1 MMSCRWKMAALAAF
15 LGCVH
20 MAAANLIRNGSFDGE
35 EAAREFRTNG
45 GKFSVFTEELTWNK
59 CGRLEIDRVNER
71 DDGVKVHSAAVWIG
85 SNGTIPGFD
94 VTPETTYRF
103 SIEVRG
109 DVPGSAGISARCW
122 YGDNIWTDGRTV
134 STTVGGFKVQKGWT
148 VYKGTFTTSPDAR
161 RAALQL
167 QMWESSQHGPLVY
180 KIGDGI
186 LFDNVEIAED
196 KRGLADAAVAA
207 AADDGAAIRQ
217 RRAVRTGRRQGA
229 IAIDGRLDEADWQQ
243 APSSTGFLALG
254 KDTPA
259 AADTVVALLSDAE
272 NIYLGI
278 RCQEPGQVTAQ
289 QADNG
294 TVIWRD
300 DVVEVFFGPVAEDR
314 QLSQFVISAGGGR
327 YLGFGNASNLPIDYD
342 AWEGKASVGDG
353 FWQAELR
360 IPFRLLAEAGFG
372 ADGDLVAF
380 NVARQRRAAKE
391 LSTWSRLR
399 ESFHEVENYG
409 VLVLAD
415 FAVALS
421 RATGQDHVAVPD
433 AEAFAQA
440 LHDHDLKQR
449 QQRYERLS
457 SRKFA
462 VAPVPVTAN
471 FAIPF
476 IPEEVFTPVEEITV
490 TAAVN
495 ELKGVPVALANLTDR
510 AAEYQVILETKGRYN
525 GAWGLEGFPPEQFV
539 MRQAVRFK
547 DSDDDP
553 GSLRLDPLPKMNQ
566 ASTLMVLPKE
576 AGLVWLDFDTT
587 GVAPGSY
594 EGRLRIIPLS
604 EVAKWESIKGAYWNR
619 QYTGDM
625 QDIPLTLV
633 VRDIVL
639 DRDPSLPMGFFQAA
653 DNELC
658 FKLMLDVGVRN
669 IGLSPW
675 SFLFQV
681 DGNGD
686 IIADGVTETLQKQ
699 GHIVAQHEE
708 WARKYG
714 VTLTYFIGFSSY
726 HAFEQVYGLTRKPE
740 KKKQVWTQWIKALEG
755 YMSSLGVEP
764 ERYVIETWDEPHPD
778 KFPELIESHQLAKA
792 GSSRVRLSL
801 TLGAHIMPADK
812 MASLAPLTDE
822 WTLWSDGY
830 FKRPEHLQLIRE
842 QQQRGV
848 LFRHYTCDTSMR
860 SSLARRYRRNN
871 WFGEYHRLD
880 GNEMFHF
887 ADTYGGRGASDWKV
901 TTHGGIVFKLF
912 DEYMPSI
919 RYMALRQGMTDV
931 KYLAALRKLAAG
943 NPEAQAFLEAAPRRV
958 VVDFGHDPTMPDT
971 VREEAAELILKLQ
984 GETAK

>member
-1 MMSCRWKMAALAAF
+1 MMSGRWMQAAMAVLF
-15 LGCVH
+15 GCVH
-20 MAAANLIRNGSFDGE
+20 LSAANLIRNGSFDGE
-35 EAAREFRTNG
+35 AAVQEFRTNG
-45 GKFSVFTEELTWNK
+45 GKFSVHTEELTWNK
-59 CGRLEIDRVNER
+59 CGRLEIDRVNEK
-71 DDGVKVHSAAVWIG
+71 DGVTVHSAVVWIG
-85 SNGTIPGFD
+85 SNGTVPGFD
-94 VTPETTYRF
+94 AKPNTTYRF

-109 DVPGSAGISARCW
+109 EVPGRASLSARCW

-134 STTVGGFKVQKGWT
+134 SASVGGFKVQSGWT
-148 VYKGTFTTSPDAR
+148 VYKGTFTTSPDTKR
-161 RAALQL
+161 VALQL
-167 QMWESSQHGPLVY
+167 QMWESTQYGPLAY
-180 KIGDGI
+180 KVGDGI
-186 LFDNVEIAED
+186 LFDNIEVVED
-196 KRGLADAAVAA
+196 KRDLGMAVAA
-207 AADDGAAIRQ
+207 SGSPAVRK
-217 RRAVRTGRRQGA
+217 RRAARTGRCQGA
-229 IAIDGRLDEADWQQ
+229 IVIDGRLDEADWQQ
-243 APSSTGFLALG
+243 APATTDFLALG

-259 AADTVVALLSDAE
+259 AASTIVAMLSDAE

-278 RCQEPGQVTAQ
+278 RCQEPDKVTAQ
-289 QADNG
+289 QVDNG
-294 TVIWRD
+294 LVIWRD
-300 DVVEVFFGPVAEDR
+300 DVIEVFFGPLSSDR
-314 QLSQFVISAGGGR
+314 QLSQFVICAGGGR
-327 YLGFGNASNLPIDYD
+327 YQGYGNESTLPVDYA

-360 IPFRLLAEAGFG
+360 IPFRCLAKTGFG
-372 ADGDLVAF
+372 ADGDTISF
-380 NVARQRRAAKE
+380 NVSRQRRAAKE

-399 ESFHEVENYG
+399 ESFHEVENFG
-409 VLVLAD
+409 VLALVD
-415 FAVALS
+415 FNAALTKL
-421 RATGQDHVAVPD
+421 TGQTGADVAD

-440 LHDHDLKQR
+440 LHDYDQKQ
-449 QQRYERLS
+449 QQAQYERLAN
-457 SRKFA
+457 RKFA

-476 IPEEVFTPVEEITV
+476 IPEEVFSPVDEITV

-495 ELKGVPVALANLTDR
+495 ELKGVPIALANLTDLP
-510 AAEYQVILETKGRYN
+510 AEYQVILETKGRYN
-525 GAWGLEGFPPEQFV
+525 GKWGLEGFPPEQFV

-619 QYTGDM
+619 KYTGDM
-625 QDIPLTLV
+625 QDIPFTLV
-633 VRDIVL
+633 VRNIVL

-658 FKLMLDVGVRN
+658 FKMMIDIGVRN
-669 IGLSPW
+669 IGLLPW
-675 SFLFQV
+675 SFRFPV
-681 DGNGD
+681 DDKGD
-686 IIADGVTETLQKQ
+686 IIPDGVTEKLQEQ
-699 GHIVAQHEE
+699 GAIVTQHEE

-714 VTLTYFIGFSSY
+714 VSLTYFIGFSAY
-726 HAFEQVYGLTRKPE
+726 DAFGQVYGLSRKPE
-740 KKKQVWTQWIKALEG
+740 RKKQVWPQWIKALEG
-755 YMSSLGVEP
+755 YMRSLGVEP

-778 KFPELIESHQLAKA
+778 KFPELLESHQLAKA

-801 TLGAHIMPADK
+801 TLGAHIMPVDK
-812 MASLAPLTDE
+812 MASLAPYTDE

-830 FKRPEHLQLIRE
+830 FQRPEHVQLIRE

-848 LFRHYTCDTSMR
+848 LIRHYTCDTSMR

-901 TTHGGIVFKLF
+901 TTRGGIVYKLF

-958 VVDFGHDPTMPDT
+958 VVDFGHDPAMPDI
-971 VREEAAELILKLQ
+971 VRAEAVELILKLQ
-984 GETAK
+984 AGKAK